1 MPEEVEGKIKEELNV
16 AIKGNDEIARSTL
29 RMLLAVMINKEKEK
43 NYKED
48 RSLTEEERIDIIFS
62 EAKKR
67 REAIIEYEKGNRQD
81 LADKEKAELEVLQK
95 YLPEQLSE
103 EEVKDLVIQAV
114 KETGAETMQDIGKVM
129 GSLMPKV
136 KGKADGS
143 LVSKIVKE
151 LLNKND

>member
-1 MPEEVEGKIKEELNV
+1 MPEEVEGKIKEELNIAV
-16 AIKGNDEIARSTL
+16 KSNDEIARSTL
-29 RMLLAVMINKEKEK
+29 RMLLAAMINKEKEK

-48 RSLTEEERIDIIFS
+48 RSLTEEERIDIISS

-103 EEVKDLVIQAV
+103 EEIRGMVSQIVE
-114 KETGAETMQDIGKVM
+114 ETGAETMQDIGKVM
-129 GSLMPKV
+129 GALMPKV
-136 KGKADGS
+136 KGKADGN

-151 LLNKND
+151 LLQ

>member
-1 MPEEVEGKIKEELNV
+1 MPEEVEGKIKEELNIAV
-16 AIKGNDEIARSTL
+16 KSNDEIARSTL
-29 RMLLAVMINKEKEK
+29 RMLLAAMINKEKEK

-48 RSLTEEERIDIIFS
+48 RSLTEEERIDIISS

-103 EEVKDLVIQAV
+103 EEIRGMVSQIVEEI
-114 KETGAETMQDIGKVM
+114 GAETMQDIGKVM
-129 GSLMPKV
+129 GALMPKV
-136 KGKADGS
+136 KGKADGN

-151 LLNKND
+151 LLQ

>member
-16 AIKGNDEIARSTL
+16 AIKSNDEIVRSTL

-48 RSLTEEERIDIIFS
+48 RSLTEEERIDIISS

-81 LADKEKAELEVLQK
+81 LADKEKTELEVLQK

-103 EEVKDLVIQAV
+103 EEIRDMVSQIVE
-114 KETGAETMQDIGKVM
+114 ETGAKTMQDVGKVM
-129 GSLMPKV
+129 GALMPRV

-151 LLNKND
+151 LLQ

>member
-16 AIKGNDEIARSTL
+16 AVKSNDEIVRSTL

-48 RSLTEEERIDIIFS
+48 RSLTEEEKIDIISS

-81 LADKEKAELEVLQK
+81 LADKEKLELEVLQK
-95 YLPEQLSE
+95 YLPEQLSKE
-103 EEVKDLVIQAV
+103 EIKDMVSQV
-114 KETGAETMQDIGKVM
+114 VEETGAETMQDIGKVM
-129 GSLMPKV
+129 SALMPKV

-143 LVSKIVKE
+143 LVSEIVKE
-151 LLNKND
+151 LLDFQK